1 MMRKALQNPTV
12 VAIMA
17 ILAVIVIIVQ
27 ISKSVTRWPWQ
38 ARPIPTTGASTPA
51 KPKGPPPPPQEP
63 VVDTSKIL
71 WGAVLDRNPFQPAK
85 TLVAAAGIDPASP
98 NAPDPKPKLS
108 AVWIQ
113 DGGRWAIVNK
123 HVVREGDNVQEWTV
137 KSIRP
142 DRIVVN
148 GPRGELTVQFPGL
161 TQEPGQSPPGRPT
174 APPTEGAPGKQR

>member
-17 ILAVIVIIVQ
+17 VVAVIIVIVQ
-27 ISKSVTRWPWQ
+27 VSKSVTRWPWQ
-38 ARPIPTTGASTPA
+38 APPRPTTGAAVPA
-51 KPKGPPPPPQEP
+51 KSKEPPPPPQEP

-71 WGAVLDRNPFQPAK
+71 WGAVLDRNPFQPAR
-85 TLVAAAGIDPASP
+85 TLVAAAGLEPSAAD
-98 NAPDPKPKLS
+98 NLEPKPKLS

-123 HVVREGDNVQEWTV
+123 HVVREGDTVQLWTV

-142 DRIVVN
+142 DRVVVN
-148 GPRGELTVQFPGL
+148 GPRGELTVSFPGMTKEPPRQP
-161 TQEPGQSPPGRPT
+161 TQPT
-174 APPTEGAPGKQR
+174 PGAPTSNQP